1 VPRRHYKLKT
11 YFFVLRA
18 SGNYRTRKLPL
29 QQSGDGAGPSLDW
42 QEMVRMAMMA
52 MMAMMVMR
60 AMRAMRAM
68 IIA

>member
-1 VPRRHYKLKT
+1 MPKRHYQLKT

-29 QQSGDGAGPSLDW
+29 QQSGDGAGPSPDW
-42 QEMVRMAMMA
+42 QEMARMVMMAMMAMMVRMAMMA
-52 MMAMMVMR
+52 M
-60 AMRAMRAM
+60 

>member
-1 VPRRHYKLKT
+1 VSQRHYKLKT

-29 QQSGDGAGPSLDW
+29 QQSGDGADPSPDW
-42 QEMVRMAMMA
+42 QEMARMAMMAMMARMAMMA
-52 MMAMMVMR
+52 MMAM
-60 AMRAMRAM
+60 

>member
-1 VPRRHYKLKT
+1 MPRRHYKLKS

-29 QQSGDGAGPSLDW
+29 QQSGDGAGPSPDW
-42 QEMVRMAMMA
+42 QEMARM
-52 MMAMMVMR
+52 

-68 IIA
+68 MVRMVMMAMMAMIIA